1 VVCGLGFGV
10 CVCVCVF
17 GFGFGFGFTT
27 VLYFVGF
34 DCYFGRAVPCLTSL
48 AYCKIFQK
56 NEKDSDD
63 DR

>member
-1 VVCGLGFGV
+1 
-10 CVCVCVF
+10 VF
-17 GFGFGFGFTT
+17 LVLVLVLVSLR